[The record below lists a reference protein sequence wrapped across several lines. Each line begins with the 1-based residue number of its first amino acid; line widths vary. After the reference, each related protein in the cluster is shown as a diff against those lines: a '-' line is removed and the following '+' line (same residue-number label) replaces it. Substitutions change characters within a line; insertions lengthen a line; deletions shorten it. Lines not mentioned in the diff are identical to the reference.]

1 MSLLDSLQSAPP
13 EARAAWAA
21 RLADLPPDKATALLR
36 AARMEV
42 LTRCQQDGWFWTSF
56 VQTKDE
62 ADPAQSTKPFPQHL
76 DYVRQYWDVMTTK
89 KRIAV
94 AKSRQMFITWA
105 TCAYMCW
112 VARFHP
118 NTAVLYQ
125 TQSEDDANGMVS
137 VAGSSKDGGY
147 YGRCQFIER
156 SLPSWMQQAIRD
168 PEGSLTYPNG
178 SIIRA
183 LPGGANKIRGKTGT
197 VIVLDEM
204 AFLEEAKGSYTAIA
218 PLVQKGAQL
227 IAISTPNGGA
237 GNFFYHLWHG
247 LALDAVTPVEAG

>member
-1 MSLLDSLQSAPP
+1 MSLLVDQLQTASP
-13 EARAAWAA
+13 EARQQWAS
-21 RLADLPPDKATALLR
+21 RLADLPPDKAASLLGAVRTEALK
-36 AARMEV
+36 
-42 LTRCQQDGWFWTSF
+42 RCLEDGWFWTGF
-56 VQTKDE
+56 VTTKDE

-76 DYVRQYWDVMTTK
+76 DYVKRYWHEMATQ

-94 AKSRQMFITWA
+94 AKSRQMLITWA
-105 TCAYMCW
+105 TCAYMVW
-112 VARFHP
+112 LARFHP

-137 VAGSSKDGGY
+137 VAGSTKDGGY
-147 YGRCQFIER
+147 FGRCQFIER
-156 SLPSWMQQAIRD
+156 HLPSWMQVPIRD
-168 PEGSLTYPNG
+168 PEGAITYPNG

-197 VIVLDEM
+197 LIVLDEM

-227 IAISTPNGGA
+227 ICISTPNGGA

-247 LALDAVTPVEAG
+247 LALDAVTPVEA